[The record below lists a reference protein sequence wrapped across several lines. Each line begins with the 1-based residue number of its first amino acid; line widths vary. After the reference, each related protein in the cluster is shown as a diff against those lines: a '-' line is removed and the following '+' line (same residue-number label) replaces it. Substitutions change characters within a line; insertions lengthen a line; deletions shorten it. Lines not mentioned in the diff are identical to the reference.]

1 MRAFC
6 TLDIAWT
13 FPIALLPGICQRA
26 ALMKFPVRLLALLPA
41 LCLVACSGTGGEA
54 NTQVATESMSP
65 DPVENN
71 RIKSGNPLTGD
82 HDEAK
87 ILDKYGSYSKYSVD
101 KNGKPKGSA
110 KEFAA
115 FNRDNPEF
123 KGKWEGKEYKAGE
136 YRKKSWWGDHDYV
149 KKVYEGN
156 TDANSLKKESRFGSK
171 SANEG
176 AMAAREG
183 GKDFRTNTYA
193 SGAAREQSKEGITKV
208 SDAETDERRRV
219 FTAPDIYS
227 SRSGMTV
234 NDTNRM
240 LGR

>member
-1 MRAFC
+1 
-6 TLDIAWT
+6 
-13 FPIALLPGICQRA
+13 
-26 ALMKFPVRLLALLPA
+26 MKFMVRLFPLLPA
-41 LCLVACSGTGGEA
+41 LCLAACSGTGGGEGD
-54 NTQVATESMSP
+54 TMTATESMSP
-65 DPVENN
+65 DPVENS
-71 RIKSGNPLTGD
+71 RIKSGDPLTGD
-82 HDEAK
+82 HDGAK
-87 ILDKYGSYSKYSVD
+87 MAAKWGSFSKYSVD
-101 KNGKPKGSA
+101 KNGKPMGSS
-110 KEFAA
+110 KEFAG

-123 KGKWEGKEYKAGE
+123 KGKWDGKEYKAGD
-136 YRKKSWWGDHDYV
+136 YRKKSFWGDKDYV
-149 KKVYEGN
+149 KKVYEGK

-193 SGAAREQSKEGITKV
+193 SGAAREQSQEGITRV

-219 FTAPDIYS
+219 FTPPDIYS

>member
-1 MRAFC
+1 
-6 TLDIAWT
+6 
-13 FPIALLPGICQRA
+13 
-26 ALMKFPVRLLALLPA
+26 MKFPVRLLPLLPA
-41 LCLVACSGTGGEA
+41 LCLVACSGTGGEQA
-54 NTQVATESMSP
+54 NSQVATESSSP
-65 DPVENN
+65 APVENN

-82 HDEAK
+82 HDESK
-87 ILDKYGSYSKYSVD
+87 MLEKYGSYSQYSVD
-101 KNGKPKGSA
+101 KKGKPMGNA
-110 KEFAA
+110 KEFAG

-123 KGKWEGKEYKAGE
+123 KGKWEGKEYKAGD
-136 YRKKSWWGDHDYV
+136 YRKKSFWGDKDYA

-156 TDANSLKKESRFGSK
+156 TDASSLKKEARFGGK

-176 AMAAREG
+176 SMAAREG
-183 GKDFRTNTYA
+183 GKDYRTNTFA
-193 SGAAREQSKEGITKV
+193 SGEAREQSKKGITRV